1 MDEAKRQAVEAEV
14 REAFDAYERAL
25 NTNDVAAL
33 IDAFAEGPRTVRMMN
48 DSGLFGIDE
57 IAAFRK
63 GRDVA
68 DIERTLTRVEIV
80 GLSPEIAVAS
90 ATYTRKVSG
99 KKGAQ
104 TQVWQRGDEGWRI
117 VSAHVSLGG

>member
-1 MDEAKRQAVEAEV
+1 MDEVKRRQVEGEV

-25 NTNDVAAL
+25 VTNDVDAL
-33 IDAFAEGPRTVRMMN
+33 IGAFADGPRTMRMMN

-63 GRDVA
+63 GRDVS
-68 DIERTLTRVEIV
+68 DIERVLTRVEIV
-80 GLSPEIAVAS
+80 ALTADVAVAT
-90 ATYTRKVSG
+90 ALYTRVKSG

-104 TQVWQRGDEGWRI
+104 SQVWQRSAEGWRI
-117 VSAHVSLGG
+117 VSAHVSMG